1 MTPIKQ
7 MEWEQEKGKAGG
19 DVSFY
24 LLHKYC
30 MCYID
35 PEDEKKQDKKR
46 NIEYLST
53 IPIHTLYASS

>member
-1 MTPIKQ
+1 MG
-7 MEWEQEKGKAGG
+7 WEQEKGKAGG

-46 NIEYLST
+46 SIEYLST
-53 IPIHTLYASS
+53 IPIHTLHDSS